1 MKPRQRDLIDTTPL
15 GLCGKSDPE
24 PAPAPA
30 PQVACKPLSSAVK
43 QPPPKGANQCLRCH
57 KTCGLKL
64 FCSAKCR
71 KAWIADMNAY
81 ANRVGKTRLV
91 DARENDLI

>member
-1 MKPRQRDLIDTTPL
+1 MKPQQCDLIDTTPL
-15 GLCGKSDPE
+15 GLCGNSDPE
-24 PAPAPA
+24 PAPAPV
-30 PQVACKPLSSAVK
+30 VATPKPLPSPAK

-71 KAWIADMNAY
+71 KAWVADMNAY
-81 ANRVGKTRLV
+81 ANRLGKTRLV